1 MFNTSSIGGVIAG
14 IFVLIL
20 AYLLLTNGDKTTWII
35 STIGE
40 NSIAGIKTLQG
51 R

>member
-1 MFNTSSIGGVIAG
+1 MNKVFDVIAG
-14 IFVLIL
+14 IGVLIGI
-20 AYLLLTNGDKTTWII
+20 YLFLSNGRQTTSII
-35 STIGE
+35 ETIAS